1 LIVLLELKLEN
12 WVKAGLALY
21 KSQPLLTELVFTD
34 ASHHAD
40 APTALG
46 PGFLSDTTQRWLP
59 DEFAPIPRPAGGF
72 FTGFLRWADQVF
84 PLLGNAPSTLTLTGD
99 PSLVEDV
106 EGIGYQIVPPS
117 ALALNELLA
126 TRKFV
131 VASAFP
137 QVPVTSPTFVLR
149 LQSDQHGQAYIDE
162 MVDNYVPALTGIEHS
177 INRQDMVSTYLM
189 AIVTANRLET
199 LWLYAWLMNY
209 ATHSIQQFGTWGMYD
224 VAFSGSDLGQD
235 EQYLPEHVA
244 VRHFLLTCTR
254 PERALTLATL
264 ERVTDLD
271 VDVDAQY
278 ARFRETLVLP

>member
-1 LIVLLELKLEN
+1 VLLENKLEN
-12 WVKAGLALY
+12 WIKAGLALY
-21 KSQPLLTELVFTD
+21 KTQPLLTELVFTD
-34 ASHHAD
+34 ESHQGFPA
-40 APTALG
+40 ALG
-46 PGFLSDTTQRWLP
+46 PGFLSDITQRWLP
-59 DEFAPIPRPAGGF
+59 NEFAPVPRAEGGF
-72 FTGFLRWADQVF
+72 FTGFLRWADTVF
-84 PLLGNAPSTLTLTGD
+84 PILSNVTSILTLTGN
-99 PSLVEDV
+99 PSLGEDV
-106 EGIGYQIVPPS
+106 DGIGYQIVPPS

-126 TRKFV
+126 TREFV

-137 QVPVTSPTFVLR
+137 QIPVKSPTFVMR

-177 INRQDMVSTYLM
+177 INRQDIVTTY
-189 AIVTANRLET
+189 AISIVTANRLET

-209 ATHSIQQFGTWGMYD
+209 AIHSIQQFASWGLYD

-264 ERVTDLD
+264 ELVTDLD